1 MLSKRA
7 DELFGF
13 YSCVFGPCLLS
24 LAHDERLWP
33 AGKSEAHCASKF
45 CHLPQQVKLAESKS
59 QTRASERTSH
69 DKSLL
74 RWPKT
79 AGAGN
84 NLSLSLSANDF
95 DPLDVTLERMRKLD
109 QSISKLFMH
118 K

>member
-1 MLSKRA
+1 M
-7 DELFGF
+7 
-13 YSCVFGPCLLS
+13 FGPCLLS
-24 LAHDERLWP
+24 LAYDERLWP

-74 RWPKT
+74 LWPKT

-84 NLSLSLSANDF
+84 YLSLSLSLSANDF
-95 DPLDVTLERMRKLD
+95 DPLDVTLERMRKFD